1 MKKLSYEISH
11 LDSYDGQHNYEL
23 GCYIEEG
30 IIGAVEFVLFDG
42 DMSLTISDIQVR
54 PEYRRK
60 GIGSRMVK
68 VIKDKFPEYKYE
80 PSMKTD
86 LGSKFKHKDIEDLNK
101 FNESMKN
108 FNFKHLIRESLFE
121 VSILTEMYEGE
132 TIEEAEYKGKKVE
145 LNKPMRG
152 DVKKYKVY
160 VKNDKGNVVKV
171 NFGDKNMEIKR
182 DDPKARKSFRARHNC
197 ADKKDKTTAGYWSCK
212 FWSTKSV
219 SDLLGE
225 SEDKDNP
232 WAICTAS
239 VGREDKE
246 KYEDCVKSV
255 KKQKG
260 ITEEENPCWD
270 GYEMV
275 GMKMK
280 DGKEVPNCVPIQK
293 ESREDN
299 TYMFWQ
305 NLETIKHAVEEMLAM
320 DKETVDKLLADGHG
334 WALDHIATSSDDIE
348 ETYHFIEGKMKG
360 KSDE

>member
-1 MKKLSYEISH
+1 MITELRYEISH
-11 LDSYDGQHNYEL
+11 IDTYQGQHNYEL
-23 GCYIEEG
+23 GCYIEQG
-30 IIGAVEFVLFDG
+30 IIGVVEFVLFDV
-42 DMSLTISDIQVR
+42 DMSLTISHIEVR

-60 GIGSRMVK
+60 GVGSRMVK
-68 VIKDKFPEYKYE
+68 YIKNKYPEYEYE

-86 LGSKFKHKDIEDLNK
+86 LGNKFKHKNIN
-101 FNESMKN
+101 NMKN
-108 FNFKHLIRESLFE
+108 LSENITKNLIKEKIKTSLIE
-121 VSILTEMYEGE
+121 NSILAEMVNNEVIY
-132 TIEEAEYKGKKVE
+132 EAEYKGKEVK

-182 DDPKARKSFRARHNC
+182 DDPEARKSFRARHKC
-197 ADKKDKTTAGYWSCK
+197 SEKKDKTTAGYWSCK

-225 SEDKDNP
+225 SKND
-232 WAICTAS
+232 
-239 VGREDKE
+239 
-246 KYEDCVKSV
+246 
-255 KKQKG
+255 
-260 ITEEENPCWD
+260 NPCWD
-270 GYEMV
+270 GYEQI

-280 DGKEVPNCVPIQK
+280 DGKEVPNCVPKNNESID

-305 NLETIKHAVEEMLAM
+305 NLETIKHAVEEMLSM
-320 DKETVDKLLADGHG
+320 KKETVDKILADGHG

-348 ETYHFIEGKMKG
+348 ETYHFIESKL
-360 KSDE
+360 KSNQKTDNN